1 MPIAARGGSGELA
14 ASCSNSGVVQLYD
27 VAAKAMH
34 GAAFASGCGVSQG
47 LECWAT
53 DTSTSIMCVNSSGA
67 LSLTQLDTTSLAPTA
82 PSLFSPWLP
91 SPASPSQH
99 TTPRQGLKG
108 PIERFK
114 MSFDRRSVVAGGK
127 DTLMQLWDV
136 EAQQAR

>member
-67 LSLTQLDTTSLAPTA
+67 LSLTHLDTTSLAPTA

-114 MSFDRRSVVAGGK
+114 MSFDGRSVVAGGK

>member
-1 MPIAARGGSGELA
+1 M
-14 ASCSNSGVVQLYD
+14 VQLYD
-27 VAAKAMH
+27 VTAKAMH
-34 GAAFASGCGVSQG
+34 APAFASGCGVSQG

-67 LSLTQLDTTSLAPTA
+67 LSVTQLDTTSLAPTA

-108 PIERFK
+108 AIERFK
-114 MSFDRRSVVAGGK
+114 MSWDRRSVVAGGK